1 MYIKLMS
8 NKIVPKH
15 LANKTSS
22 IPSIGSQI
30 RKTIGKI

>member
-1 MYIKLMS
+1 MHIKLKS